1 MALWHLLVRISLGWL
16 GLAGLLLLHAALEQV
31 VSGPFLAVLAC
42 LKRLADIAVAEGE
55 PQLADLRHH
64 RVYLALTYRL
74 THFTRWNSMI
84 YLSMDY
90 TKVNQKYH
98 SIRRV

>member
-42 LKRLADIAVAEGE
+42 LKRLADITVAEGE

-64 RVYLALTYRL
+64 RIYLALTYRL

-90 TKVNQKYH
+90 TKVKNEYNLVF
-98 SIRRV
+98 S